1 MVRVMGLDLSVRAT
15 GITLPDGAMR
25 TFKPQRNDDWRL
37 VEIRN
42 HIIGIVRSERVDLVM
57 IEGPFMSAKNSSGA
71 MLLTGLS
78 YVVRVALLSNGT
90 AYLTPMPQL
99 VKIFACGAGNAPKL
113 DVVKSLIKRTAGEV
127 DPPDD
132 NAADSWWLWAMGMA
146 LTGNPVL
153 DLPKTHT
160 RALDNLRLPAHLQE
174 MTTP

>member
-1 MVRVMGLDLSVRAT
+1 MGLDLSVRAT
-15 GITLPDGAMR
+15 GITLPHGGAAAMS
-25 TFKPQRNDDWRL
+25 TFRPQRNDDWRL

-42 HIIGIVRSERVDLVM
+42 HVIGLVRAHRIDLVM
-57 IEGPFMSAKNSSGA
+57 IEGPFVSAKNSSGS
-71 MLLTGLS
+71 MLLAGLH

-90 AYLTPMPQL
+90 PYLCPMPQL
-99 VKIFACGAGNAPKL
+99 VKMYATGRGDAPKL

-127 DPPDD
+127 DPADD
-132 NAADSWWLWAMGMA
+132 NQADSWTLWAMGMA
-146 LTGNPVL
+146 LTGRPVL